1 MWSNEN
7 TIPFSPLEPQRAKI
21 AKLSQTLLPT
31 ENCLDSDQ
39 LNDIALVRMDRPIKQ
54 EEWGLSNRLSNS
66 TICPICL
73 PDKSYDEMN
82 KIGFVTGFGLMFQQS
97 CHTNGAGVHCQ

>member
-1 MWSNEN
+1 MVQRKYHSIFTFRTSKGKNSQIESN
-7 TIPFSPLEPQRAKI
+7 TPQ
-21 AKLSQTLLPT
+21 T